1 MTSSPLQARHR
12 ARCRA
17 WVQRL
22 VAPMLPAGRSR
33 SSSIDGRHGGHVSR
47 AQGETVMGQRR
58 RLLGE
63 ETPEMGLAGC
73 RWVGSGAMDE
83 KGLQTSIPEGA
94 WNVLLQS
101 EGADHMWASWS
112 NIPLQPCGKDRH
124 VDIISFP
131 VCLVCNNSHPNQWQ
145 QRVRHHGDSREG
157 SGL

>member
-1 MTSSPLQARHR
+1 M
-12 ARCRA
+12 
-17 WVQRL
+17 
-22 VAPMLPAGRSR
+22 SR
-33 SSSIDGRHGGHVSR
+33 G
-47 AQGETVMGQRR
+47 QGETVMGQRR

-63 ETPEMGLAGC
+63 ETSEMGLTGC

-101 EGADHMWASWS
+101 EGADHMWASRC
-112 NIPLQPCGKDRH
+112 NIPLQPWGKDGQM
-124 VDIISFP
+124 DIISFP

-145 QRVRHHGDSREG
+145 QRLRHHGDIREG

>member
-1 MTSSPLQARHR
+1 
-12 ARCRA
+12 
-17 WVQRL
+17 
-22 VAPMLPAGRSR
+22 MLPAGRSR

-94 WNVLLQS
+94 
-101 EGADHMWASWS
+101 
-112 NIPLQPCGKDRH
+112 
-124 VDIISFP
+124 
-131 VCLVCNNSHPNQWQ
+131 
-145 QRVRHHGDSREG
+145 
-157 SGL
+157 